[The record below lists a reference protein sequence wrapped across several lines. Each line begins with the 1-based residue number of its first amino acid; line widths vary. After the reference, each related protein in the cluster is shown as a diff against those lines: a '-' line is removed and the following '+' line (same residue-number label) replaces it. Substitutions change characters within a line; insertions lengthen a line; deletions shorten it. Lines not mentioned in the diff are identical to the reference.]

1 MAGSGRSIS
10 LQAASWPALVL
21 QVAAVVLGLLAAL
34 CWFGVGVSP
43 VQLAG
48 TGSTGPELHWWSASV
63 AVVGIVVALLIWFA
77 AGVRGRVGALVL
89 VVLFLGLG
97 VGAVLFFRLVV
108 PTANPIHPLGS
119 AVPYALAG
127 FVAAGLAC
135 LLAAGSIAVAGVSPK
150 TPPDRWTIGPRTGL
164 VAGCL
169 ALVLAAGGGL
179 VVVDWSRDYL
189 LGANEYRT
197 SGDVDREPAGSPVST
212 LSGGNHW
219 QIEVPGLTL
228 MRPAL
233 TDFGLGLASGQNV
246 IMVDRATGD
255 IRWTYTRSDEP
266 GRVSVASTG
275 GGRQVLAWWGSG
287 HVYVLDARTG
297 ERVGHWSTE
306 ETGSRLLDPALP
318 VVARAGSDDR
328 TTIARVSADGRDVWT
343 YPVGRCAGARATL
356 AESAVVV
363 TVLPHCAGTSGRLL
377 ALDPRT
383 GGELWS
389 SGTAGD
395 VRAVVPGT
403 AVTVEP
409 PGGARATGSL
419 SAIDLVDGR
428 TRWTTELPRH
438 PRGMP
443 CVDQQVHASVR
454 VAVVICTWDV
464 TDYPMGPEAY
474 ASTIYSYDVGSG
486 RHLGSVTYGPAPVVS
501 TAVLASGS
509 VVVARADPSNGWTV
523 DVVTPSPQR
532 VSLRVAPYGDHLAT
546 VRGLTV
552 YDDQILVVDAAAES
566 LRSLR

>member
-1 MAGSGRSIS
+1 M
-10 LQAASWPALVL
+10 
-21 QVAAVVLGLLAAL
+21 
-34 CWFGVGVSP
+34 
-43 VQLAG
+43 
-48 TGSTGPELHWWSASV
+48 
-63 AVVGIVVALLIWFA
+63 
-77 AGVRGRVGALVL
+77 
-89 VVLFLGLG
+89 
-97 VGAVLFFRLVV
+97 
-108 PTANPIHPLGS
+108 
-119 AVPYALAG
+119 
-127 FVAAGLAC
+127 
-135 LLAAGSIAVAGVSPK
+135 
-150 TPPDRWTIGPRTGL
+150 
-164 VAGCL
+164 
-169 ALVLAAGGGL
+169 
-179 VVVDWSRDYL
+179 
-189 LGANEYRT
+189 
-197 SGDVDREPAGSPVST
+197 ST

-318 VVARAGSDDR
+318 VVARTGSDDR

-428 TRWTTELPRH
+428 RAGPASSRDIREWDAL
-438 PRGMP
+438 RGSAGAWRGA
-443 CVDQQVHASVR
+443 Q
-454 VAVVICTWDV
+454 VAVVVCTWDV
-464 TDYPMGPEAY
+464 TDYPMGPEEY
-474 ASTIYSYDVGSG
+474 SSTIYSYDVASGSTWCE
-486 RHLGSVTYGPAPVVS
+486 RHLRSAPVVS
-501 TAVLASGS
+501 TAVTLDQRR
-509 VVVARADPSNGWTV
+509 VIVARADLERGLAARRGRCP
-523 DVVTPSPQR
+523 DVAAEPECCPLPAPTP
-532 VSLRVAPYGDHLAT
+532 T
-546 VRGLTV
+546 VRGLAV
-552 YDDQILVVDAAAES
+552 FGDQVLVVDAAAET